1 SLVIDTVAPSLSE
14 SYSGTAGSNGWYVA
28 TGSVTLTASDATSG
42 VATTT
47 YKLDGG
53 ASTSFTASFALSGDG
68 THTVVVTST
77 DVAGNSNSQS
87 FTIKID
93 TLAPSVAESYSGTV
107 GSNGW
112 YVSTGSVT
120 LTASDATSGVAT
132 TTTYK
137 PDGAAT
143 TTYTAPLALS
153 ADAPTTTVVT
163 TTATAST

>member
-14 SYSGTAGSNGWYVA
+14 SYSGTAGSNDWYVA
-28 TGSVTLTASDATSG
+28 TGSVTLTVSDATSG

-47 YKLDGG
+47 YQLDGG
-53 ASTSFTASFALSGDG
+53 ASTSYTAPFALSGDG

-93 TLAPSVAESYSGTV
+93 TLAPSLSESYSGTA

-120 LTASDATSGVAT
+120 LTASDATSGVGT
-132 TTTYK
+132 TTSK
-137 PDGAAT
+137 LDGGAS
-143 TTYTAPLALS
+143 TTYNAPFAARSGGTPNL
-153 ADAPTTTVVT
+153 VVT
-163 TTATAST
+163 ST